1 MKALRKREIN
11 NYGKKNKLKL
21 NKQLKIIDRATDIAL
36 EQVELERKDK
46 DRNYIVEWF
55 RYIELAGKELHKY
68 LN

>member
-1 MKALRKREIN
+1 M
-11 NYGKKNKLKL
+11 GKKNKPKL

-36 EQVELERKDK
+36 EQVELERKNK